1 MNAMSDVSW
10 NNVKR
15 GYCARQIFEFNTMS
29 CQPEYQKTR
38 MCGLDEFDESLSLFC
53 CGYMPM
59 FKRHV
64 LPTLWPLQIGF
75 MMSDTLCKCSPQVGH
90 SVNVCTKSIPT
101 DKQGKLF
108 LVIPYIPL

>member
-38 MCGLDEFDESLSLFC
+38 MWFGWIWRKPVLVLLWV
-53 CGYMPM
+53 YA
-59 FKRHV
+59 HV
-64 LPTLWPLQIGF
+64 
-75 MMSDTLCKCSPQVGH
+75 
-90 SVNVCTKSIPT
+90 
-101 DKQGKLF
+101 
-108 LVIPYIPL
+108 